1 MTQKH
6 TLRAMAHNYRN
17 GHSWDHLDG
26 EVVKAAADEIE
37 SLETNLDELVT
48 LLKQARDAIRMLQG
62 RQVYN

>member
-26 EVVKAAADEIE
+26 EVVTLAADQIE
-37 SLETNLDELVT
+37 RLETNLDEVVT
-48 LLKQARDAIRMLQG
+48 LLEQAREVIRMLQG
-62 RQVYN
+62 